1 MMKGKSAVFFVS
13 LLVLA
18 MFMAVSAASA
28 GDAPVYGG
36 KLKTT
41 INSDPPSLD
50 PIFESSEPGQIP
62 AAHIFETAVAAD
74 AKGAIYPCVCT
85 YTVKLKLFHSLGT
98 IRA

>member
-1 MMKGKSAVFFVS
+1 MKGKSAVFFVS

-50 PIFESSEPGQIP
+50 PIFESSEPG
-62 AAHIFETAVAAD
+62 AD
-74 AKGAIYPCVCT
+74 TGGSY
-85 YTVKLKLFHSLGT
+85 L
-98 IRA
+98 